1 MKLTITDPVKAETF
15 SQLFQPMKTF
25 TDSINITCKEDELSV
40 QCMDSGMILIA
51 QLNLPKIWFTTYEVE
66 KPEVIGVST
75 GLLSKVLSIKDKT
88 QGLEW
93 NTHERTDHIF
103 VRYSSPSDNKLVF
116 EKTFEVPL
124 IDLDSELME
133 IPPIEYSADFALPS
147 LVFSSMIHQLKQFGE
162 AVRIECT
169 EEHIELVA
177 ESVEYGNMKTH
188 IPIQDLEEYSIEE
201 DGTVCGSYAL
211 KHLNLI
217 CQYQKIAK
225 NMEVGVSSEYPMK
238 MDFSMD
244 ENAQLTFYIA
254 PRAEEN

>member
-1 MKLTITDPVKAETF
+1 MRLTIDDPIKAETF

-25 TDSINITCKEDELSV
+25 TDSINITFKQEELSV
-40 QCMDSGMILIA
+40 QCMDLGMILIA
-51 QLNLPKIWFTTYEVE
+51 QLNLPKSWFTFYEVE
-66 KPEVIGVST
+66 QPEIIGVST
-75 GLLSKVLSIKDKT
+75 GLLSKVLSIKDKS

-93 NTHERTDHIF
+93 NTHQRNDHIF

-133 IPPIEYSADFALPS
+133 IPPIEYSADFALPT

-201 DGTVCGSYAL
+201 GGVVRGSYAL

-238 MDFSMD
+238 MD
-244 ENAQLTFYIA
+244 
-254 PRAEEN
+254 